1 MSSIRIVPQHG
12 DRPADNLDN
21 IHIERR
27 AHGNE
32 TKRGEWV
39 RLTIEPIQRGDVI
52 DLLKALQTIGP
63 L

>member
-1 MSSIRIVPQHG
+1 MNSIRIVNEYG
-12 DRPADNLDN
+12 ATADNRDN

-39 RLTIEPIQRGDVI
+39 RLTTEPIQRGDVI
-52 DLLKALQTIGP
+52 DLLAALTAINP
-63 L
+63 R